1 LKTHRRSL
9 GGVISVH
16 FAVVC
21 LYGLISCAAASAE
34 PLVYLTVKSLP
45 MPVTPEL
52 HAQILRY
59 YHVERWR
66 VGTIARQLQVHH
78 GTVER
83 VLHQAGLPRIGN
95 VRACRIDPYLPFI
108 LETLKKFPTLTA
120 SRLYVMTCER
130 GYLGGPD
137 HFRHLVSHHRPRPAA
152 EAYLRLVT
160 LVGEQGQVDWAHF
173 GHLQIGKARRPLMAF
188 VMVLSWS
195 RRIFLRFCLD
205 ARMESFLRGHV
216 QAFEA
221 WGGLPRVLLYDNLK
235 SAVLERQG
243 SAIRF
248 SPTLLD
254 FAGHYRFEPRPVAV
268 ARGNEKGRVE
278 RSIRYIRD
286 NFFAARTFSSVE
298 DLNDQ
303 AQAWC
308 LGQADSRLCPQD
320 RTLTVG
326 LAFAQEKPS
335 LLALPVNPYTV
346 EERLEVKV
354 GKTPYVRFDLNDY
367 SVPHTAVRRVLTV
380 LAEEKSLRIVDG
392 QEVLACHVRSYD
404 RDQQIE
410 EPSHIQNLVERKAH
424 ASAQRGMSRLC
435 QAAPASQQLLS
446 AAAARGENL
455 GSITMSLLRLVDRYG
470 AVQVQIAILAALTRG
485 VPHPNAVRLALE
497 TQREARHAPAPV
509 AVQLSAQARL
519 RDGVIHA
526 HRLDSYDQL
535 STTQQPQPQGDTDEP
550 KEE

>member
-1 LKTHRRSL
+1 
-9 GGVISVH
+9 
-16 FAVVC
+16 
-21 LYGLISCAAASAE
+21 
-34 PLVYLTVKSLP
+34 

-83 VLHQAGLPRIGN
+83 VLRQSGLPPIGT
-95 VRACRIDPYLPFI
+95 VRVCRVDPYLPFI

-130 GYLGGPD
+130 GYRGGPD

-160 LVGEQGQVDWAHF
+160 LVGEQGQVDWGHF

-216 QAFEA
+216 QAFET

-235 SAVLERQG
+235 SAVLERLG
-243 SAIRF
+243 DAIRF

-286 NFFAARTFSSVE
+286 NFFAARTFSSVQ

-308 LGQADSRLCPQD
+308 LGQADARLCPQD
-320 RTLTVG
+320 KTLTVAE
-326 LAFAQEKPS
+326 AFAQEKPS

-346 EERLEVKV
+346 EERLDVKV

-367 SVPHTAVRRVLTV
+367 TVPHTAVRRVLTV
-380 LAEEKSLRIVDG
+380 LASEKSLRIVDG
-392 QEVLACHVRSYD
+392 QEVLASHVRSYD

-410 EPSHIQNLVERKAH
+410 EPSHIRDLVERKAH
-424 ASAQRGMSRLC
+424 ASAQRGMSRLS
-435 QAAPASQQLLS
+435 QAAPASQQLLKS
-446 AAAARGENL
+446 AAERGENL

-470 AVQVQIAILAALTRG
+470 AAQVQIAILVALQRG

-509 AVQLSAQARL
+509 AVQLSDQARL

-535 STTQQPQPQGDTDEP
+535 STTPPPQPKGDTDEP
-550 KEE
+550 QEE

>member
-1 LKTHRRSL
+1 
-9 GGVISVH
+9 
-16 FAVVC
+16 

-34 PLVYLTVKSLP
+34 PLVYLSVKSLP

-83 VLHQAGLPRIGN
+83 ILRQSGLPPIGT
-95 VRACRIDPYLPFI
+95 VRVCRIDPYLPFI

-173 GHLQIGKARRPLMAF
+173 GHLQIGKAKRPLMAF

-235 SAVLERQG
+235 SAVLERHG

-303 AQAWC
+303 AHAWC
-308 LGQADSRLCPQD
+308 LEQADARPCPQD
-320 RTLTVG
+320 KALTVG
-326 LAFAQEKPS
+326 QAFAQEKPS

-346 EERLEVKV
+346 QERLAVKV

-367 SVPHTAVRRVLTV
+367 TVPHTAVRRVLTV
-380 LAEEKSLRIVDG
+380 LADEKSLRIVDG
-392 QEVLACHVRSYD
+392 QEVLASHQRSYD

-435 QAAPASQQLLS
+435 QAAPASQQLLEG
-446 AAAARGENL
+446 AAARGENL

-470 AVQVQIAILAALTRG
+470 AAQVQIAILAALARG

-535 STTQQPQPQGDTDEP
+535 SSILNTNQQPQTPGDTDEP
-550 KEE
+550 QEE